1 MKAVVSVL
9 GKDSVGTVSYTHL
22 KAYLLKTLDTCPSS
36 VSELVVIHGSN
47 HGDKLAQL
55 VRKQIKHPRISK
67 IFLTMNPG
75 ETILELKA
83 VKTGIKK

>member
-1 MKAVVSVL
+1 MRKTIDLHGCLTSQA
-9 GKDSVGTVSYTHL
+9 
-22 KAYLLKTLDTCPSS
+22 KAYLLKTLDSCPSS

-67 IFLTMNPG
+67 IFLTMNLG

-83 VKTGIKK
+83 VKNGIKK

>member
-1 MKAVVSVL
+1 MRKTIDLHGCLTSQV
-9 GKDSVGTVSYTHL
+9 
-22 KAYLLKTLDTCPSS
+22 KAYLLKTLDSCPSS